1 MSDDIHRKRAFV
13 SDMYPGKGWKRKV
26 KHMSDIQVTAIYLKE
41 QAKPKKAKPE
51 KEKEN
56 HDDIPF

>member
-1 MSDDIHRKRAFV
+1 MADIQAKRAYV
-13 SDMYPGKGWKRKV
+13 AAMYPGTRWKNKV

-41 QAKPKKAKPE
+41 QAKDKPK

>member
-1 MSDDIHRKRAFV
+1 MADIQAKRAYV
-13 SDMYPGKGWKRKV
+13 AAMYPGKNWKNKV
-26 KHMSDIQVTAIYLKE
+26 KHMSDVQITAIYLKE
-41 QAKPKKAKPE
+41 QAKPKPK

>member
-1 MSDDIHRKRAFV
+1 MADIQAKRAYV
-13 SDMYPGKGWKRKV
+13 AAMYPGTRWKNKV

-41 QAKPKKAKPE
+41 QAKPKPK